1 MNERTELG
9 CLQSE
14 FSDFFKSFYGYRPRH
29 LTSIQWSDVEYL
41 KEQIQNIHD
50 QIESLKSTFEG
61 REELREQGWHVEEI
75 DPDMK
80 NWAKWLEAERSRYY
94 DDLGECNAA

>member
-1 MNERTELG
+1 MNERRELA

-29 LTSIQWSDVEYL
+29 LTSIQFNDAEFL

-50 QIESLKSTFEG
+50 QIEHMKATFGG
-61 REELREQGWHVEEI
+61 REELREQGWHVEET
-75 DPDMK
+75 DPEMK
-80 NWAKWLEAERSRYY
+80 QWAAWLESERSRYY
-94 DDLGECNAA
+94 DDLDERNAA